1 MMGGGFNVGTKIAT
15 RRTAK
20 LQNRYPMIQA
30 TLRFGHFVPGF
41 ILSANMS
48 HLNHQAEPEH
58 GEYRRNTSG
67 DLVKSK

>member
-1 MMGGGFNVGTKIAT
+1 
-15 RRTAK
+15 
-20 LQNRYPMIQA
+20 MIQA

-67 DLVKSK
+67 DLVTSK